1 MLRYLFILP
10 LVALFY
16 YTGCSPEVEI
26 GSPDPEDD
34 PALQEWTI
42 PKTEI
47 LGRGDVYGDV
57 STLDEPSAI
66 YASVANYLSD
76 DDMVLGFKADNDFRA
91 YPKKILN
98 YHEAVNDKIG
108 IYKVLITYC
117 PFSGTGL
124 AWNREIDGKEIDFGV
139 SNYIY
144 NSNHILVDIES
155 KSHWQQMLSECVN
168 GSYIRTDA
176 ENLQVIET
184 TWGNWV
190 SMFPGSKVLT
200 DATGFEYNYDTNPF
214 QDYEISS
221 DLLFDINNEDK
232 RLSLKE
238 KVYGIV
244 VNERARIYR
253 FTDFDQDISMISDN
267 FQGLSIVLVGSAERN
282 FIVSFSKEIENGTE
296 LDFTINNSAP
306 NIILEDNEGNIWDVF
321 GLAVSGPR
329 KGQSLTH
336 TNSYMGFW
344 FAWSAMYEDALIY
357 E

>member
-1 MLRYLFILP
+1 
-10 LVALFY
+10 
-16 YTGCSPEVEI
+16 
-26 GSPDPEDD
+26 
-34 PALQEWTI
+34 
-42 PKTEI
+42 
-47 LGRGDVYGDV
+47 
-57 STLDEPSAI
+57 
-66 YASVANYLSD
+66 
-76 DDMVLGFKADNDFRA
+76 
-91 YPKKILN
+91 
-98 YHEAVNDKIG
+98 
-108 IYKVLITYC
+108 
-117 PFSGTGL
+117 
-124 AWNREIDGKEIDFGV
+124 
-139 SNYIY
+139 
-144 NSNHILVDIES
+144 
-155 KSHWQQMLSECVN
+155 MLSECVN